1 MISPK
6 ADGSAKRAAE
16 CLRTRSRRLVV
27 PVLGVV
33 SAVGICWIAPASF
46 LVSGAGASAP
56 TTSAARSNFSTA
68 SGTVAAVVGT
78 DTLEVQNPTSGQVA
92 VTITPSTVITQ
103 SLLVS
108 LSSLASGEC
117 ISATG
122 TAAKS
127 GTVTA
132 RSVTI
137 TQPVSSA
144 CTGIGGFGGAGF
156 GGAGL
161 GGAGLG
167 GAAAGGGGGFPG
179 GFEGGGRTPPSFPA
193 RSRTGAANFGSASG
207 ELLSVSGSTL
217 KVKGTEIV
225 PPKGAKSSSKGS
237 TTTSKAGSVQ
247 PKLKTKTVTKIVK
260 VTSKTTFSKIVSATS
275 SAVATNQCVTAIGP
289 ANDQGA
295 ITATRL
301 SISSPGPSGCSSGF
315 GAFGGPG
322 GSFGGGGGRGTTGA

>member
-6 ADGSAKRAAE
+6 AYGSAKRMSGR
-16 CLRTRSRRLVV
+16 LRARSRRLVV
-27 PVLGVV
+27 LMLGVV
-33 SAVGICWIAPASF
+33 SVVGLVWVVPASF
-46 LVSGAGASAP
+46 IAAGAAGAAGAP
-56 TTSAARSNFSTA
+56 TTPTARSNFSTA

-78 DTLEVQNPTSGQVA
+78 DTLEVQNPSSGQVA

-103 SLLVS
+103 SLPAS

-117 ISATG
+117 VSATG

-132 RSVTI
+132 RTVTI

-156 GGAGL
+156 GGA
-161 GGAGLG
+161 
-167 GAAAGGGGGFPG
+167 AGGGGGFRG
-179 GFEGGGRTPPSFPA
+179 GFGGGGRTPSSFPA

-207 ELLSVSGSTL
+207 ELLSISGSKL
-217 KVKGTEIV
+217 KVKGTEII
-225 PPKGAKSSSKGS
+225 PPKASKSSSKGS
-237 TTTSKAGSVQ
+237 TTTLKAGSVR

-260 VTSKTTFSKIVSATS
+260 VTSTTTFSKIVSATS

-315 GAFGGPG
+315 GGFGGVG
-322 GSFGGGGGRGTTGA
+322 GSFGGGGGSRGTAGA